1 MAPAAEGLSRSVPSA
16 EPWPEG
22 SRVFWQALSA
32 PSGLDAVTQ
41 DEDGTVRFVTLR
53 LYQDAAPL
61 QPLPVDPVPR
71 AIAPLWVICKTEAS
85 VCPVEWRTLRT
96 GLMSR
101 IEPWRNHRDV
111 RN

>member
-1 MAPAAEGLSRSVPSA
+1 MFEQVQELVANVLS
-16 EPWPEG
+16 
-22 SRVFWQALSA
+22 
-32 PSGLDAVTQ
+32 T
-41 DEDGTVRFVTLR
+41 
-53 LYQDAAPL
+53 
-61 QPLPVDPVPR
+61 PVPTVIAVWVEHLKVQIELTPARIMPRKAIDLFFDVVIEATGQAR